1 MTGPPPPRAPARW
14 PRRRLLALLATLPPL
29 AFLAGFAWYLRLSA
43 APPQAPEQQTAGI
56 AVLTGGAERVATGL
70 RLLQEGRAAKLVI
83 SGAHPHATLA
93 DLARSA
99 GLEPAALAG
108 RVTLGS
114 GATSTRGNA
123 AEIADWARAE
133 GIGSLRVVT
142 AGYHMPRALLEL
154 RRALPGVALVPHPVV
169 PASLRDREAGGR
181 WRTWSLLAGEY
192 LKLLAAWAGL
202 HRPGPGLPEPSS

>member
-1 MTGPPPPRAPARW
+1 MSWSALLRVRHK
-14 PRRRLLALLATLPPL
+14 RRRLLALLAILPPL
-29 AFLAGFAWYLRLSA
+29 ALLAGFAWYLRLA
-43 APPQAPEQQTAGI
+43 AAFPPAPEQETAGI

-70 RLLQEGRAAKLVI
+70 RLLQQERAAKLLI
-83 SGAHPHATLA
+83 SGASPRTTLA

-99 GLEPAALAG
+99 GMEPAALAG

-142 AGYHMPRALLEL
+142 AAYHMPRALLEL
-154 RRALPGVALVPHPVV
+154 RRVLPGVLLVPHPVV

-202 HRPGPGLPEPSS
+202 HRPGAAFPEPNG